1 MRLAS
6 ENHQVACLMDRK
18 VHLFMQLFFIQ
29 FGEQQC
35 ETATWYLKSFLLGN
49 TYISSMREPSGRSV
63 DKEGKL

>member
-1 MRLAS
+1 
-6 ENHQVACLMDRK
+6 MDRK